1 MEMEDG
7 HGRET
12 VPPGEWRRLLPE
24 YVAAGA
30 RYSAVWAVVLASK
43 GIPYSQETE
52 QGQWRLLVP
61 AEQLSAAVR
70 EISLYEDENRN
81 WPPLPPL
88 RPALDSGTYTTLSI
102 LILLAAFH
110 NLVRSDLVTVAGN
123 YPDWFSSGMMQSG
136 KIMDGEWW
144 RLVTSLTLH
153 ADLSHLLGNL
163 CIGGVFVV
171 LLCREMG
178 SGLAWTLLLGAG
190 LLGNLVNGY
199 IQPATHNSIGASTA
213 VFGVVGILAGLSV
226 RRYSQLKKRRW
237 AVPVAAALSLL
248 VLIGSEGKNTDV
260 GAHFFGLLAG
270 LLLGLFTEVLIG
282 RYGYPGRFLNVLL
295 AVCSCLLVVTAW
307 WYALQL

>member
-1 MEMEDG
+1 MEIEDG
-7 HGRET
+7 QGRET
-12 VPPGEWRRLLPE
+12 VPPGEWRPLLPE
-24 YVAAGA
+24 DVAADA
-30 RYSAVWAVVLASK
+30 RYSAVWIVVLASK
-43 GIPYSQETE
+43 GIPYSLEPEHE
-52 QGQWRLLVP
+52 QGRLLVP
-61 AEQLSAAVR
+61 AEQLAAAVR

-81 WPPLPPL
+81 WPPLPPP

-110 NLVRSDLVTVAGN
+110 NLIRSDLITVAGN

-144 RLVTSLTLH
+144 RLITSLTLH

-171 LLCREMG
+171 LLCRELG
-178 SGLAWTLLLGAG
+178 AGLGWTLLLGAG
-190 LLGNLVNGY
+190 VLGNLFNGY

-226 RRYSQLKKRRW
+226 RRYSQQTKQRW
-237 AVPVAAALSLL
+237 AVPVAAALALL
-248 VLIGSEGKNTDV
+248 VLVGSEGKNTDV

-270 LLLGLFTEVLIG
+270 LLLGLLTEAVVT
-282 RYGYPGRFLNVLL
+282 RYGYPGRYLSFLL
-295 AVCSCLLVVTAW
+295 AVFSILLVITAW
-307 WYALQL
+307 WYALQV

>member
-12 VPPGEWRRLLPE
+12 EPPGEWRRLLPE
-24 YVAAGA
+24 DVAAGA
-30 RYSAVWAVVLASK
+30 RYSVVWTVVLASK
-43 GIPYSQETE
+43 GIPYSLEPE

-61 AEQLSAAVR
+61 AEQLAAAVR

-81 WPPLPPL
+81 WPPSPPQ
-88 RPALDSGTYTTLSI
+88 RPVLNTGTYTTLSI

-110 NLVRSDLVTVAGN
+110 NLIRSDLVTVAGN

-153 ADLSHLLGNL
+153 ADLPHLLGNL
-163 CIGGVFVV
+163 GIGGVFVV
-171 LLCREMG
+171 LLCRELG
-178 SGLAWTLLLGAG
+178 SGLGWTLLLGAG
-190 LLGNLVNGY
+190 ALGNLVNGY

-226 RRYSQLKKRRW
+226 RRYGQLKKRRW
-237 AVPVAAALSLL
+237 AVPVAAALALL
-248 VLIGSEGKNTDV
+248 VLVGSEGKNTDV

-270 LLLGLFTEVLIG
+270 LLLGLLTEVLIG
-282 RYGYPGRFLNVLL
+282 RYGYPGRFLNFLMAVFSSLL
-295 AVCSCLLVVTAW
+295 LLIAW
-307 WYALQL
+307 WYALHI